1 MGQKVHPRARRHG
14 VAYRPSQSL
23 LFRATQAGKRDG
35 QGQGPSAWS
44 AFSLRPNPSGS
55 ADRVGWEST
64 LVSDR
69 RRERAPARQY
79 GASLSRGVRLRQLV
93 VEALSA
99 IGLMANRVFLRQEP
113 QSTSVR
119 IEVIHPRTG
128 TVMTEQRDRRHHELR
143 VLGRVYTGQH
153 GGTPVQ
159 WEVIPLLNKVSRSP
173 QFQEAWEGLNDK
185 RAKGAGRV
193 VQGSSVQRV
202 GEPAL
207 NGVAL
212 LAGRTPVASS
222 MAQRVCGCLE
232 EAESQQQV
240 IRQLSRVLS
249 EASSHPLFGLLQFKD
264 KEGQA
269 KGRGVED
276 QPQETRRASVS
287 QDTLYDSH
295 PEVSGGY
302 RGYRLYIKGPIDGAR
317 RTRHESHQGGALPLS
332 TITQPMAYHHTVA
345 LTKYGTVG
353 VAMTYAY

>member
-14 VAYRPSQSL
+14 VALRPSQSL
-23 LFRATQAGKRDG
+23 LFRAAKAGKGRGEGRGEG
-35 QGQGPSAWS
+35 QLVWS
-44 AFSLRPNPSGS
+44 EFSLRPNPSGS

-69 RRERAPARQY
+69 RSERAPARQY
-79 GASLSRGVRLRQLV
+79 GASLSKRVRIRQLV
-93 VEALSA
+93 EETLSA
-99 IGLMANRVFLRQEP
+99 IGLMANRIFVRQEP
-113 QSTSVR
+113 QSTSLR
-119 IEVIHPRTG
+119 IEVIHPMSG
-128 TVMTEQRDRRHHELR
+128 TILTEQRDRRHHELR
-143 VLGRVYTGQH
+143 VVGRVYTAQH
-153 GGTPVQ
+153 GGTPLQ
-159 WEVIPLLNKVSRSP
+159 WEVVPLLNQVSRSP
-173 QFQEAWEGLNDK
+173 QFKEAWDGLNDK
-185 RAKGAGRV
+185 RGKGSGRV
-193 VQGSSVQRV
+193 VQGTSVQRV
-202 GEPAL
+202 GEVAL

-212 LAGRTPVASS
+212 LAGMTPVASS
-222 MAQRVCGCLE
+222 MAQRVSWCLE

-240 IRQLSRVLS
+240 IRQLSRVLK
-249 EASSHPLFGLLQFKD
+249 EASSNPIFGLLQFKD

-269 KGRGVED
+269 KGRGVDD
-276 QPQETRRASVS
+276 QQRESHSQEN
-287 QDTLYDSH
+287 LYDTN